1 MTTFLSLWE
10 QKDNFLI
17 VHKRL
22 KMIDNFN
29 EESDDKVSASNFCSY
44 FGGKV
49 NEDND
54 QIVVT
59 WVGSF
64 HTKQL

>member
-1 MTTFLSLWE
+1 M
-10 QKDNFLI
+10 I

-22 KMIDNFN
+22 KMIDNFSGK
-29 EESDDKVSASNFCSY
+29 SDDKISASNFCSY

-54 QIVVT
+54 QMVVA

-64 HTKQL
+64 RTKQL

>member
-22 KMIDNFN
+22 KMIDIFN
-29 EESDDKVSASNFCSY
+29 GKSDDMVSASNFCSY

-54 QIVVT
+54 QMVVA

-64 HTKQL
+64 RTKQL